1 MVVDATAIATPGV
14 TLRAVAVPDVL
25 AVAATV
31 VLAGKSLAAV
41 LMAAVCF
48 NTTSTFGASTDALAL
63 SFSAVTCGVG
73 SVQCSRNSNG
83 CEGGTKGCDGGTEG
97 CNGGTEGCDGGTEG
111 CDCGTEGCNGGTEG
125 CEGGTEGCGG
135 GTEGCDDIWEVV
147 CLAVAVPE
155 TAVCVGIEK
164 ADSVDDK

>member
-41 LMAAVCF
+41 LMATARC
-48 NTTSTFGASTDALAL
+48 NTTGTFGASTDALAL

-111 CDCGTEGCNGGTEG
+111 CD
-125 CEGGTEGCGG
+125 
-135 GTEGCDDIWEVV
+135 DICEVV

-164 ADSVDDK
+164 ADSADDK